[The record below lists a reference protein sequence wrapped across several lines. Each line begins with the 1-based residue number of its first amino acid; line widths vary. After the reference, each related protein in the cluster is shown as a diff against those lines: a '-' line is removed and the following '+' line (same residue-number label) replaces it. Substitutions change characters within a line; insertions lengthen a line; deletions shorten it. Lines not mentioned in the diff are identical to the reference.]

1 MFEPMAAPVRTI
13 GASGPTEPPN
23 PIVVAPPTTEVQQL
37 WEAMYEFLRDMAYN
51 TRVTP
56 SEILSLTTYLTKSE
70 ARMIPMTG

>member
-37 WEAMYEFLRDMAYN
+37 WEAMYEFYATWHT
-51 TRVTP
+51 TRV
-56 SEILSLTTYLTKSE
+56 
-70 ARMIPMTG
+70 